1 MLAHVRDLNPLP
13 FINQPWLMCRKCLI
27 STKKILLT
35 SHLVVVH
42 STQKNASVMNSLIS
56 IIWAVQQSKH
66 VCDTKEYL
74 DVEVQEFIA
83 GYNKHHLIMPC
94 IGAERRYGGEG
105 CEYASCQCSCFAWWP
120 SPTDQ
125 LSVGRFMWNHTE
137 TLSWVDISVVF
148 LRNW

>member
-1 MLAHVRDLNPLP
+1 
-13 FINQPWLMCRKCLI
+13 
-27 STKKILLT
+27 
-35 SHLVVVH
+35 
-42 STQKNASVMNSLIS
+42 MNSLIS

-74 DVEVQEFIA
+74 DVEVQEFIV

-94 IGAERRYGGEG
+94 IVAKRRYGGEA
-105 CEYASCQCSCFAWWP
+105 CEYSSYQCSCFAQWP

>member
-1 MLAHVRDLNPLP
+1 MNQQLFASEELAP
-13 FINQPWLMCRKCLI
+13 
-27 STKKILLT
+27 KKKMPT
-35 SHLVVVH
+35 
-42 STQKNASVMNSLIS
+42 VMNSLIS

-105 CEYASCQCSCFAWWP
+105 CEYSSCQCSCFAWWP